1 VTSPIVFVVDDDP
14 GIRFSISLLLETANL
29 KVECFASAEE
39 FLIACGPHP
48 QGCLLLDVSMPG
60 MSGPQLQDELL
71 MRQIDLPTIFLTG
84 YADMPTVASAM
95 RQGAIDFLAKPVNGA
110 LLLERVQSSLELN
123 RLRLEAAVKRREFMR
138 RLGRLTAREREI
150 LGYAF
155 AGKSNGE
162 ISADLRISLRTI
174 EGHRSRIYLKT
185 EVSSLLSLTQQASL
199 AGVSLDEILASAPPK
214 QTLAKLGA

>member
-1 VTSPIVFVVDDDP
+1 VTSPTVFVVDDDP
-14 GIRFSISLLLETANL
+14 GIRFSISLLLETVNL
-29 KVECFASAEE
+29 KAQCFASAEE
-39 FLIACGPHP
+39 FLNACGPQP

-71 MRQIDLPTIFLTG
+71 MRQIDLPIIFLTG

-110 LLLERVQSSLELN
+110 LLLERVQSSLEVH
-123 RLRLEAAVKRREFMR
+123 RLRLEAADKRRLFMR
-138 RLGRLTAREREI
+138 RLEKLTAREREI
-150 LGYAF
+150 LAYAF
-155 AGKSNGE
+155 AGKSNSE

-185 EVSSLLSLTQQASL
+185 DVSSLLTLTQQAIQ
-199 AGVSLDEILASAPPK
+199 AGVALQEFLAPA
-214 QTLAKLGA
+214 QA